1 MQLKPQ
7 EPTETKEESVQPSV
21 TPQDN
26 TVSNNDYF
34 NPEQE
39 FDFEGEG
46 IFNSTPSMNT
56 YDNSHSYYN
65 NQNGPSNTV
74 DGYNPDTHPRK
85 LSKKEFYESPR
96 NRKNRDR
103 IIISSIVIIVCAIGD
118 WIKTS
123 FMVQMLKPK
132 IDKLNELTDSLGMG
146 TEFTIDVDAIM
157 RAQIITS
164 VFLIALGVG
173 IFVLKSRAC
182 AITGLIF
189 TIVNMLYM
197 VVTAHKF
204 AGYYSIIAF
213 GFATVA
219 TFAAY
224 SAWQEYEQNGDWK
237 KEW

>member
-103 IIISSIVIIVCAIGD
+103 SIIISIVISVCAIGD
-118 WIKTS
+118 
-123 FMVQMLKPK
+123 
-132 IDKLNELTDSLGMG
+132 
-146 TEFTIDVDAIM
+146 
-157 RAQIITS
+157 
-164 VFLIALGVG
+164 
-173 IFVLKSRAC
+173 
-182 AITGLIF
+182 
-189 TIVNMLYM
+189 
-197 VVTAHKF
+197 
-204 AGYYSIIAF
+204 
-213 GFATVA
+213 
-219 TFAAY
+219 
-224 SAWQEYEQNGDWK
+224 
-237 KEW
+237 